1 MKCAS
6 QSVIVSSLAN
16 LLPVILNNFY
26 TAWLVLSTCYF
37 FETIFG
43 TQKFIYTGGMGE
55 GIDGWC
61 RKETPGE
68 CAPGQW

>member
-6 QSVIVSSLAN
+6 QSVIDSCPAN

-26 TAWLVLSTCYF
+26 TAWLVLSTWYF

-43 TQKFIYTGGMGE
+43 TQKFICTGGMGE
-55 GIDGWC
+55 DIDGWC
-61 RKETPGE
+61 REETAGE
-68 CAPGQW
+68 CAPRQW